1 MSRCLSC
8 AFRGEHRTGDPRRP
22 GCAYIQ
28 ITGHSRL
35 KAVYESL
42 GEDHMTKEARAA
54 MEPENCLVYRK
65 GKRRTVPEVGIVL
78 EGSRRLDKL
87 AKEGGNPLPSSGATP
102 SVSSADSSPRGGA
115 KGDTHKTPGGGGKGR
130 GEPVSKKPR
139 ACKWDKEAAM
149 ELWKQGLNDP
159 EIGARLGVSSSTIQY
174 WRKELHLMPN
184 HGGATRTSQMLQL
197 YNQGMTDRE
206 IAAEMVMRLDTV
218 RHWRNK
224 RRLQHHP
231 ERKEREKT
239 AEMQRRRALYDAG
252 KTDRE
257 IAETLGIRLQTV
269 VSWRWNLRLPAN
281 EGEKKRGDL

>member
-8 AFRGEHRTGDPRRP
+8 AWRGEHHTGDPRRP

-42 GEDHMTKEARAA
+42 GVDHMTKEARAA
-54 MEPENCLVYRK
+54 MEPENCLVYRR
-65 GKRRTVPEVGIVL
+65 GTKRVLPDVGIVL
-78 EGSRRLDKL
+78 EGSAKKKDK
-87 AKEGGNPLPSSGATP
+87 AKSRERETP
-102 SVSSADSSPRGGA
+102 SVTASRGIG
-115 KGDTHKTPGGGGKGR
+115 GDTSPGGGGKGAAGGGKRR
-130 GEPVSKKPR
+130 GESVSKKPR

-159 EIGARLGVSSSTIQY
+159 EIGAKLGVSSSTIQY

-184 HGGATRTSQMLQL
+184 NGGATRTSLLLQL

-206 IAAEMVMRLDTV
+206 IAAEMGMRLDTV

-231 ERKEREKT
+231 ERKEWEKT

-257 IAETLGIRLQTV
+257 IAEMLGIRLQTV
-269 VSWRWNLRLPAN
+269 VTWRWNLRLPSN
-281 EGEKKRGDL
+281 KREKKRGDL